1 MTKKFDRQE
10 SENDRLQ
17 KELREL
23 KAINR
28 SLLKQVK
35 KLTKGYYKHLADEE
49 QNKEE
54 NIEEFVE
61 HTVNKICW
69 DCGTGEYKEIIVI
82 NRRWRQCQNCGK
94 KGKVSILGKDG
105 QAQKKKNK

>member
-1 MTKKFDRQE
+1 MSKKYNREE
-10 SENDRLQ
+10 SENDRLL
-17 KELREL
+17 KENREL

-35 KLTKGYYKHLADEE
+35 KLTKGYYKYLEDEE
-49 QNKEE
+49 SKKED
-54 NIEEFVE
+54 NVEEFVE
-61 HTVNKICW
+61 QTVNKICW

-94 KGKVSILGKDG
+94 KGKVSILGKNG
-105 QAQKKKNK
+105 EKIQKKKV